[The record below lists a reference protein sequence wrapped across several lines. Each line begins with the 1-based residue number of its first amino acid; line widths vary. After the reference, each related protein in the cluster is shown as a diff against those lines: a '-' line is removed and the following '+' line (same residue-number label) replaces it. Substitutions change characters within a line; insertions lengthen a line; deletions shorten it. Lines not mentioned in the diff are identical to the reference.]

1 MQKLLYPQC
10 GDTSLYRG
18 CCTLS
23 VVGGLCAAP
32 SPGKKQLANEAE
44 GQARKTVLWSGGLRT
59 ALQLLRRLADKPRRQ
74 KQNPEMRRRSVLPAS
89 PVEGRG
95 LKENYQTLD
104 PKGFCGKVQ
113 WSVVLP

>member
-32 SPGKKQLANEAE
+32 PPGKKQLANEAE

-59 ALQLLRRLADKPRRQ
+59 ALQLLTPICRQTYKAEAKPRDEAQ
-74 KQNPEMRRRSVLPAS
+74 ECFA
-89 PVEGRG
+89 
-95 LKENYQTLD
+95 
-104 PKGFCGKVQ
+104 C
-113 WSVVLP
+113 